1 MNNRISFIYFGE
13 NQDDFG
19 ECINE
24 IEKND
29 DLKTCVLF
37 LSKHGFTDVTF
48 STYLEQSEFKK
59 KLSLLFNKNAISE
72 EHILC
77 VDSEIIRQAFHKGF
91 ICGFNKSKKN

>member
-13 NQDDFG
+13 NQNDFG
-19 ECINE
+19 KCISE

-29 DLKTCVLF
+29 DLKASVLF

-48 STYLEQSEFKK
+48 STYLEQCEFKQ
-59 KLSLLFNKNAISE
+59 KLSLLFNKYAISE
-72 EHILC
+72 QHILC

-91 ICGFNKSKKN
+91 VCGFHKSNKN